1 MNVFVD
7 SSALFAVLNAE
18 DSNHKKAFEVW
29 QRLLADDT
37 VLVTTNYVLVE
48 TFAVVQRR
56 FGMEAVRTFHND
68 IVPALT
74 ILWIDKAVHQA
85 GALAM
90 LAAGSR
96 MLSLVDCVSF
106 HVMRQH
112 GVKAAFAFDMHF
124 EEQGFNCNP

>member
-18 DSNHKKAFEVW
+18 DPNHKKAFEMW
-29 QRLLADDT
+29 RRFLAEDT

-48 TFAVVQRR
+48 TVAVVQRR
-56 FGMEAVRTFHND
+56 FGMEAVRTFQND

-85 GALAM
+85 GALGM
-90 LAAGSR
+90 IAAGSR
-96 MLSLVDCVSF
+96 TLSLVDCVSF

-112 GVKAAFAFDMHF
+112 GITAAFAFDQHF
-124 EEQGFNCNP
+124 EEQVFNCNP